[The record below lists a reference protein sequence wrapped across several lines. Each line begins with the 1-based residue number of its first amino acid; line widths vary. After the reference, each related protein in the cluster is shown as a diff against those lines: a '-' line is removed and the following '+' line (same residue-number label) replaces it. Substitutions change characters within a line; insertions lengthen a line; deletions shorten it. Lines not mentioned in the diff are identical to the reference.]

1 MSEPNTPPENP
12 KDMTSESIEQWA
24 KDWTKWAMFNSP
36 EYAMALGDV
45 NEMTKRGLITD
56 MFVAQQIISMRIVQA
71 MVFHKERYMEFMKSA
86 AISFIVKPETE
97 QP

>member
-1 MSEPNTPPENP
+1 MSEPSTPPENP
-12 KDMTSESIEQWA
+12 KDQTAESIEQWA
-24 KDWTKWAMFNSP
+24 KDWTSWAMFNCP
-36 EYAMALGDV
+36 EYHMALMEVEEFD
-45 NEMTKRGLITD
+45 KRGIITD
-56 MFVAQQIISMRIVQA
+56 MFVAQQFISMRIVQA